1 MKLIYTII
9 ITLIVLFVVTFSL
22 QNTAMIPLKYYGF
35 IEVETTVYLLIFVS
49 FFAGIIIAGFF
60 GIAERFRL
68 TRAVKKLNKTVKKLE
83 KELGA
88 SQSLTAAVTVE
99 SSDEQV

>member
-22 QNTAMIPLKYYGF
+22 QNAVEVPVKYYEFGKP
-35 IEVETTVYLLIFVS
+35 VPAYLLIFVS
-49 FFAGIIIAGFF
+49 FFVGVILTGFF

-68 TRAVKKLNKTVKKLE
+68 GRAVKKLNKKIKGME
-83 KELGA
+83 KELGE
-88 SQSLTAAVTVE
+88 SKSLQVAGETE
-99 SSDEQV
+99 SSDQP